1 LLITDLY
8 ASRDSAGKIRP
19 TIIREKFQARFR
31 NNSAG
36 RERAERAGPW
46 GFCRK
51 IPVNDY
57 PEIFSGPVPE

>member
-1 LLITDLY
+1 MP
-8 ASRDSAGKIRP
+8 AGILPENSGQRLSGKNF
-19 TIIREKFQARFR
+19 TLRFR

-36 RERAERAGPW
+36 RERAERAGLR

-57 PEIFSGPVPE
+57 PEKISGPVPE